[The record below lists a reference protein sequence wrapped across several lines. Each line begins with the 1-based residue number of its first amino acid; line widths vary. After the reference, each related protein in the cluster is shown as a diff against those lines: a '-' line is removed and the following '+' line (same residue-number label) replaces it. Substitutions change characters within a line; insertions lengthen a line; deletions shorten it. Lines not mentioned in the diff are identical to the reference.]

1 MKSSHSTYSHINLLK
16 SEKPVHAEVK
26 SDRDIPRLYINKSEI
41 YPIAVWS
48 WKLIPNVNYFKDA
61 GIRILHPILGLNSC
75 WPEPESYDWSVC
87 DKLFDDLL
95 KAFPEAFFLPRILLD
110 VPEWWKDRY
119 PDELVVCAIPTK
131 PEDKRMYRDVK
142 YNEEGGW
149 NWGIQFRE
157 PSLASSVWR
166 TDMTRLYSA
175 FLDHIEKSPLVAR
188 VIGYQVGSGIY
199 GEWHYFMAEFLPD
212 LAKPVIKKLGYSP
225 GKEERLRSSFGYF
238 RDPESEK
245 DVIEY
250 YRRFHEE
257 ICADAILHFARITKE
272 VTAGRALCGTFYGYQ
287 LENVWI
293 QEGGHLAPEKVFSSP
308 DIDFIA
314 SPYSYQ
320 TTNIEG
326 RQWWE
331 HDITDDSGNY
341 LGRTRGVGGDGGY
354 RVLLESLK
362 RHGKLYCVEI
372 DPGTYLEPPPIN
384 PDGSGGTDIEKEQ
397 CMIGGVGSTTI
408 EGTKRIL
415 RRDLGRVFV
424 SGAGGWLFDFG
435 PVMRTGNSW
444 YSDKP
449 IIDEVRRLTELGKI
463 GKNLDLSSISEVAAV
478 YDAKS
483 SFITRHWLAEAPFP
497 KGGRCM
503 DHFSY
508 RYLASQARAFHRLGA
523 PMDYLYRF
531 DLTSTDFTKYKLLF
545 MVNLFYL
552 SGKEAESIRSSL
564 KDSGLTVVWFFAPGF
579 ISPGKIDRTQM
590 ELLTGYK
597 FNVNTEPV
605 EMLIKTVFI
614 NQNDGNYY
622 QIGTVRSGFP
632 RFDIIPQS
640 DVKVYGT
647 WRDSG
652 EIAFAGRRV
661 DGWNSVYIGAAPVPA
676 DILRELLQTAGVRL
690 WSDKSDIVVASN
702 DAAMF
707 VATSGGSRTLTL
719 PKAMKRFGTQEM
731 TNSYTL
737 DLEFGDVEIFYSEK
751 RGDGETGITQ

>member
-41 YPIAVWS
+41 YPIAAWS
-48 WKLIPNVNYFKDA
+48 WKLIPSATYFKDA
-61 GIRILHPILGLNSC
+61 GVRILHPILGLNSY
-75 WPEPESYDWSVC
+75 WPEPETYDWSIC

-95 KAFPEAFFLPRILLD
+95 NAYPEAFFLPRILLD

-131 PEDKRMYRDVK
+131 PDDKRMYRDVK

-149 NWGIQFRE
+149 NWGIQLRE
-157 PSLASSVWR
+157 PSLASNIWR
-166 TDMTRLYSA
+166 ADMSKLYSS
-175 FLDHIEKSPLVAR
+175 FLNHIEESPLAAR

-212 LAKPVIKKLGYSP
+212 LAKPVLHTLGYGP
-225 GKEERLRSSFGYF
+225 GQEERLKNKLGLF
-238 RDPESEK
+238 RDPVSENE
-245 DVIEY
+245 VIEY
-250 YRRFHEE
+250 YRRFHED

-272 VTAGRALCGTFYGYQ
+272 VTGRRALCGTFYGYQ

-293 QEGGHLAPEKVFSSP
+293 QEGGHLAPEKVLACP

-326 RQWWE
+326 REWWE

-354 RVLLESLK
+354 RVLMESLK

-372 DPGTYLEPPPIN
+372 DPGTYLEPPPVY

-444 YSDKP
+444 YADKP
-449 IIDEVRRLTELGKI
+449 IIDEVRRLTELGNIRKH
-463 GKNLDLSSISEVAAV
+463 LDLNSISEIAAV

-508 RYLASQARAFHRLGA
+508 RYLASQGRAFHRLGA

-531 DLTSTDFTKYKLLF
+531 DLTSADFTKYKLLF

-552 SGKEAESIRSSL
+552 NRNEAENIRSSL
-564 KDSGLTVVWFFAPGF
+564 QDSGITVVWFYAPGF
-579 ISPGKIDRTQM
+579 ISPGKIDQTQM
-590 ELLTGYK
+590 EMLTGYR
-597 FNVNTEPV
+597 FNIKTDPA
-605 EMLIKTVFI
+605 EMLIKTVFTGKT
-614 NQNDGNYY
+614 DGEYQ
-622 QIGTVRSGFP
+622 QIGTIRSEYP
-632 RFDIIPQS
+632 RFAIVPQPN
-640 DVKVYGT
+640 VEVYGT
-647 WRDSG
+647 WRDTG
-652 EIAFAGRRV
+652 EIAFASKSV
-661 DGWNSVYIGAAPVPA
+661 NGWNSVYIGAAPVPSE
-676 DILRELLQTAGVRL
+676 ILRELLLMAGVRL
-690 WSDKSDIVVASN
+690 WSDKSDIVAACN
-702 DAAMF
+702 DAAMC

-731 TNSYTL
+731 TDSYTL
-737 DLEFGDVEIFYSEK
+737 DLEFGDVEIFYAEK
-751 RGDGETGITQ
+751 RGNGETGITQ